1 MNQRKRAI
9 DAVASY
15 FGVLS
20 EHTRTR
26 IMGAVCGEEEK
37 TASQI
42 VEELGASQTDVSCH
56 LGIMH
61 RKSDCPTEEPE
72 SIWNSTNCAAL
83 PPSPR
88 WVI

>member
-9 DAVASY
+9 DAVASN
-15 FGVLS
+15 FGALS
-20 EHTRTR
+20 EPTRTR
-26 IMGAVCGEEEK
+26 IMGAGCEEEK
-37 TASQI
+37 TVSQI
-42 VEELGASQTDVSCH
+42 VEELGASQTNVSCH